1 MTIIGTISFLVGAF
15 LDKISCCKIKDAS
28 KRSESKRRPH
38 SDTEISRNG
47 DKTVIDLGQ
56 NMMATTT
63 TMSHIITKIL
73 YIFLFI
79 GFTIIG

>member
-56 NMMATTT
+56 NMMETTT
-63 TMSHIITKIL
+63 SLVITKIL

>member
-28 KRSESKRRPH
+28 KRDESRSRPH

-56 NMMATTT
+56 NMMTTT
-63 TMSHIITKIL
+63 TSLVITKIL

>member
-1 MTIIGTISFLVGAF
+1 MTITGTISFLVGAF
-15 LDKISCCKIKDAS
+15 LDKISCCTVKDAS
-28 KRSESKRRPH
+28 KRDKSKRGTH
-38 SDTEISRNG
+38 SDISRKG
-47 DKTVIDLGQ
+47 EKTVNDLGQ

-63 TMSHIITKIL
+63 SLVITKIL

>member
-28 KRSESKRRPH
+28 KRDESRRRPH

-56 NMMATTT
+56 NT
-63 TMSHIITKIL
+63 SLVITKIL